1 MELNLTSPPVLQG
14 NEREQLLQIRSYL
27 IQMQRQLVVAMEGIK
42 PQQIA
47 EDVAIAI
54 RGSSKKLP
62 DGGAATIEQ
71 TYNTLKS
78 LIIKNADTV
87 TNTIQEIN
95 TRLESDYV
103 ATSTFGEYAQQ
114 AANTMTA
121 TATEVVQSY
130 NFESQLTNL
139 QNALNDAN
147 NAVSN
152 LENALNASGTDIT
165 NLQSYNIT
173 TEQYIK
179 TGLLYFDDNNIPRY
193 GVAVGE
199 NLTKV
204 VVNGETV
211 IERTGLAATF
221 TSNRL
226 SFWQNNVEVAY
237 VSDNTL
243 FIQEARILARLF
255 LGNWVIE
262 TTNGF
267 TLKWVGV

>member
-47 EDVAIAI
+47 ADVETAI
-54 RGSSKKLP
+54 RGTSKTLP

-78 LIIKNADTV
+78 LIIKNADSV
-87 TNTIQEIN
+87 TNTIQQIN

-114 AANTMTA
+114 AANAMTA

-179 TGLLYFDDNNIPRY
+179 TGLLYFDDSNIPRY

-199 NLTKV
+199 NLTTVTVNGQV
-204 VVNGETV
+204 VVQRE
-211 IERTGLAATF
+211 GLAATF
-221 TSNRL
+221 TSDRM
-226 SFWQNNVEVAY
+226 SFWQSGIEVAY
-237 VSDNTL
+237 ISNNQL
-243 FIQEARILARLF
+243 YIREARVLDKLY
-255 LGNWVIE
+255 LGNWSIN
-262 TTNGF
+262 TANGF
-267 TLKWVGV
+267 TLKWGG